1 MIIKRNI
8 IFSLEKRKKNN
19 LEVVENLPIR
29 VRIIYAGE
37 RLDLSTGYRV
47 DLNKWDEGKQR
58 VKPSTTNKLK
68 QAASEINASLTKL
81 ESIIQDLFKAYEVK
95 EEIPSLQTLKEE
107 INLKSKIQAPLVE
120 NKSTII
126 NFFETFDEFKRECA
140 KENNWTLSTIKKYTT
155 LRNNLKKFDRRISLD
170 SFDHKKL
177 DKYLDYLVTKH
188 KYKNTT
194 LEKHLKFLKRFLK
207 WGVGKKYIT
216 NDAYKDYSPK
226 IKKVNKKVIFLTKDE
241 IDKIKKFQIPP
252 EKQYLERVR
261 DVLIFS
267 CFSGMRYSDLYALT
281 WDDMKSDSLEFITK
295 KTDDKIIVELNNH
308 TRAIIEKY
316 RFTRFPKNKVLP
328 VISNQKYNDYLKEL
342 GELIGFKDP
351 IKEVFFS
358 GNERLESIKPFY
370 EHITSHIGRRSFIC
384 NGLYMGIPVHIMMK
398 WTGHSDYDSMRPYI
412 DTVDSMRSKAM
423 EIFNKM

>member
-1 MIIKRNI
+1 M
-8 IFSLEKRKKNN
+8 
-19 LEVVENLPIR
+19 
-29 VRIIYAGE
+29 
-37 RLDLSTGYRV
+37 DLT
-47 DLNKWDEGKQR
+47 KWDEGKQR

-68 QAASEINASLTKL
+68 QAASEINASLTKI
-81 ESIIQDLFKAYEVK
+81 ESIIQDIFKVYEVK
-95 EEIPSLQTLKEE
+95 EEIPSLSVLKED
-107 INLKSKIQAPLVE
+107 INAKIKNQTPIVE
-120 NKSTII
+120 NKTTKI
-126 NFFETFDEFKRECA
+126 NFFETFNHFLRECA
-140 KENNWTLSTIKKYTT
+140 KEDNWTISTIKKYTT
-155 LRNNLKKFDRRISLD
+155 LRNNLEKFDRRISLD

-207 WGVGKKYIT
+207 WGVNKGFIS
-216 NDAYKDYSPK
+216 NDDYKSYFPK
-226 IKKVNKKVIFLTKDE
+226 IKKVSKKVIFLTKDD
-241 IDKIKKFQIPP
+241 IDRIKRFQIPS

-295 KTDDKIIVELNNH
+295 KTDDKIIVELNDH

-316 RFTRFPKNKVLP
+316 RYTRFPKNKVLP

-342 GELIGFKDP
+342 GELIGFNETV
-351 IKEVFFS
+351 KEVYFR
-358 GNERLESIKPFY
+358 GNDRLESVRPMYAHF
-370 EHITSHIGRRSFIC
+370 TSHIGRRSFIC

-423 EIFNKM
+423 EMFNNM

>member
-8 IFSLEKRKKNN
+8 IFSLEKRKKND
-19 LEVVENLPIR
+19 LQILENLPIR

-37 RLDLSTGYRV
+37 RLDMSTGYRV
-47 DLNKWDEGKQR
+47 DLNKWDEDKQR

-68 QAASEINASLTKL
+68 QSASEINASLIKM
-81 ESIIQDLFKAYEVK
+81 ESVIQDIFKIYEVK
-95 EEIPSLQTLKEE
+95 EEIPSLSVLKGE
-107 INLKSKIQAPLVE
+107 INAKIKIQTPIVE
-120 NKSTII
+120 NKTTKI
-126 NFFETFDEFKRECA
+126 NFFETFNQFLRECA
-140 KENNWTLSTIKKYTT
+140 KEDNWAPATIKKYTT
-155 LRNNLKKFDRRISLD
+155 LRNNLEKFDKRISLD

-216 NDAYKDYSPK
+216 NDAYKDFFPK
-226 IKKVNKKVIFLTKDE
+226 IKKVRKKVIFLTKSD
-241 IDKIKKFQIPP
+241 IDKIKNFQIPD

-267 CFSGMRYSDLYALT
+267 CFSGLRYSDLYALS
-281 WDDMKSDSLEFITK
+281 WDDMKSSSLEFVTE
-295 KTDDKIIVELNNH
+295 KTDDKIIVELNDH

-316 RFTRFPKNKVLP
+316 RYIRFPKNKVLP

-342 GELIGFKDP
+342 GELVGFNDS
-351 IKEVFFS
+351 IKEVFFR
-358 GNERLESIKPFY
+358 GNERIEIVKSLYSHFS
-370 EHITSHIGRRSFIC
+370 SHIGRRSFIC

-423 EIFNKM
+423 ETFNKM

>member
-8 IFSLEKRKKNN
+8 IFSLEKRKKNG
-19 LEVVENLPIR
+19 LEIVENLPIR

-37 RLDLSTGYRV
+37 RLDLFTGYRV
-47 DLNKWDEGKQR
+47 DLIKWDEGKQR

-68 QAASEINASLTKL
+68 QAASEINASLTKI
-81 ESIIQDLFKAYEVK
+81 ESIIQDIFKVYEVK
-95 EEIPSLQTLKEE
+95 EEIPSLSVLKED
-107 INLKSKIQAPLVE
+107 INAKIKIQTPIVE
-120 NKSTII
+120 NKTIKI
-126 NFFETFDEFKRECA
+126 NFFETFNQFLRECA
-140 KENNWTLSTIKKYTT
+140 KEDNWTISTIKKYTT
-155 LRNNLKKFDRRISLD
+155 LRNNLEKFDRRISLD

-177 DKYLDYLVTKH
+177 EKYLDYLVTKH

-207 WGVGKKYIT
+207 WGVNKGLIS
-216 NDAYKDYSPK
+216 NDDYKSYFPK
-226 IKKVNKKVIFLTKDE
+226 IKKVSKKVIFLTKDD
-241 IDKIKKFQIPP
+241 IDRIKRFQIPS

-295 KTDDKIIVELNNH
+295 KTDDKIIVELNDH

-316 RFTRFPKNKVLP
+316 RYTRFPKNKVLP

-342 GELIGFKDP
+342 GELIGFNDTV
-351 IKEVFFS
+351 KEVYFR
-358 GNERLESIKPFY
+358 GNDRLESVKPMCSHF
-370 EHITSHIGRRSFIC
+370 TSHIGRRSFIC